1 MPSPPSLSSD
11 FCLSFKVWLESSL
24 LQEDFLDVVVLKYVH
39 KFFDTFLLQ
48 NLIPLPLSEGWS
60 WTLAS
65 KE

>member
-1 MPSPPSLSSD
+1 M
-11 FCLSFKVWLESSL
+11 ESSL

-39 KFFDTFLLQ
+39 KLFDTFLLQ

-65 KE
+65 KEQDKREGMA